1 MQPNTNPS
9 VKKNS
14 RLNFILATTFIAGS
28 LDIAAA
34 IFIYTILLQKVTA
47 IQILK
52 GIAYGLLGKNSGIS
66 EMSLAYIGLVL
77 HYLIAFL
84 FPLFYFL
91 VYRVFPFLKKNVL
104 VSGSLLGIFSWSIMN
119 LLVLPISKAY
129 RAPLTLSGVGMGMS
143 ILVVCIGLPI
153 AFLTRHFYKNLLRQ

>member
-1 MQPNTNPS
+1 MQPNTIS
-9 VKKNS
+9 TGKKNS

-47 IQILK
+47 VQILK

-66 EMSLAYIGLVL
+66 EMSLAYMGLVL

-84 FPLFYFL
+84 FTLFYFL
-91 VYRVFPFLKKNVL
+91 FYPVFPFLKKNAL
-104 VSGSLLGIFSWSIMN
+104 ISGGLLGIFSWSVMN
-119 LLVLPISKAY
+119 LLVLPLSKAY

-143 ILVVCIGLPI
+143 ILVICIGLPV
-153 AFLTRHFYKNLLRQ
+153 ALLTRHYYKNLLRQ